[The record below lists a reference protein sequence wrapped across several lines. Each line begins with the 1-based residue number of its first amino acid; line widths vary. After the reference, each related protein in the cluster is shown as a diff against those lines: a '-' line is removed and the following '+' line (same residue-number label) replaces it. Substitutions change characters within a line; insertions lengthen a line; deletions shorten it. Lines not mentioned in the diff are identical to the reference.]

1 MAQYGNGVINSEYA
15 EECYECHGKFALLGT
30 DPVTL
35 SCGHCLCEDCFQRV
49 SGNTREKVELCPEC
63 EKKEEN
69 DKIPLKDTDEVPD
82 QDKEKNTPLPEERPK
97 RQIQTM
103 ETCKDHD
110 RPISFFCNNPDCQ
123 KEICQICMIEQHK
136 KHEFLDLQNLQE
148 EKRKILLANTESLKK
163 DILNNKSK
171 LLETKEELSENL
183 NTCTKTIEDEKNKKV
198 ETVTRIVTQ
207 KYDRL
212 LEFVRNTKTEEIRV
226 IENDVKIFDQQ
237 ISQLKH
243 IEENMHGE
251 AKKLEDIEDKNILFD
266 EIVAQMRE
274 KSGPRCYKNFDH
286 REKQVAITEVEN
298 LCGEVDENKKQIQMF
313 TTLNSHLLVS
323 ASQLKCSGW

>member
-1 MAQYGNGVINSEYA
+1 MENSSVRMAQYGNGAISPEYA
-15 EECYECHGKFALLGT
+15 EECHECHEKFALLGT
-30 DPVTL
+30 DTVTL
-35 SCGHCLCEDCFQRV
+35 SCGHSLCEDCIQRV
-49 SGNTREKVELCPEC
+49 SGNTGDEVKLCPEC

-69 DKIPLKDTDEVPD
+69 DKIPLKDIDEVPVK
-82 QDKEKNTPLPEERPK
+82 DKEDNIPQPEEKPK
-97 RQIQTM
+97 GQKQKM

-136 KHEFLDLQNLQE
+136 KHEFLDLHNLQE

-171 LLETKEELSENL
+171 LLDTKEELSENL
-183 NTCTKTIEDEKNKKV
+183 STCTKTIEEEKNKKV
-198 ETVTRIVTQ
+198 DTVTRIVTQ

-212 LEFVRNTKTEEIRV
+212 LESVRNTKTEEIKA

-251 AKKLEDIEDKNILFD
+251 AKKI
-266 EIVAQMRE
+266 R
-274 KSGPRCYKNFDH
+274 RY
-286 REKQVAITEVEN
+286 
-298 LCGEVDENKKQIQMF
+298 
-313 TTLNSHLLVS
+313 
-323 ASQLKCSGW
+323 